1 MPTKMIEI
9 KNLTKKYG
17 ELTVYNN
24 FNLSLEENKVTCILG
39 ESGSGKTTLL
49 NCIAR
54 LTAFTGELTT
64 VKCSYVFQTPR
75 LVPNLPVYGNLAL
88 TCGDEDKIY
97 KILEEVELSD
107 KAQAYPARLSGGQAQ
122 RVSLARA
129 FLRGGGLMLLD
140 EPFSSLDLKLKYK
153 LYALFK
159 KLCERNKTTALF
171 VTHDIDEALQLADRL
186 IVIKDGACVLD
197 GCADGTSRERV
208 ISALL
213 SLDNNFGDNY
223 N

>member
-1 MPTKMIEI
+1 
-9 KNLTKKYG
+9 
-17 ELTVYNN
+17 
-24 FNLSLEENKVTCILG
+24 
-39 ESGSGKTTLL
+39 
-49 NCIAR
+49 
-54 LTAFTGELTT
+54 
-64 VKCSYVFQTPR
+64 
-75 LVPNLPVYGNLAL
+75 
-88 TCGDEDKIY
+88 
-97 KILEEVELSD
+97 
-107 KAQAYPARLSGGQAQ
+107 
-122 RVSLARA
+122 
-129 FLRGGGLMLLD
+129 MLLD

-159 KLCERNKTTALF
+159 KLCERNNTTALF

-197 GCADGTSRERV
+197 ECADGTSRERV

>member
-1 MPTKMIEI
+1 
-9 KNLTKKYG
+9 
-17 ELTVYNN
+17 
-24 FNLSLEENKVTCILG
+24 
-39 ESGSGKTTLL
+39 
-49 NCIAR
+49 
-54 LTAFTGELTT
+54 
-64 VKCSYVFQTPR
+64 
-75 LVPNLPVYGNLAL
+75 
-88 TCGDEDKIY
+88 
-97 KILEEVELSD
+97 
-107 KAQAYPARLSGGQAQ
+107 
-122 RVSLARA
+122 
-129 FLRGGGLMLLD
+129 MLLD

>member
-1 MPTKMIEI
+1 MIEI

-54 LTAFTGELTT
+54 LTAFTGEITK

-75 LVPNLPVYGNLAL
+75 LVPNLTVYGNLAL

-129 FLRGGGLMLLD
+129 FLRVGGLMLLD

-159 KLCERNKTTALF
+159 KLCERNNTTALF